1 MRSGWRNTVGVDLKA
16 IRPLVR
22 IFSTKWLSEWDAS
35 EATGPRS
42 TFMVRSITND
52 RWLPDC
58 RLLSEHVE
66 RGHAGY
72 IYIYI
77 RRYAAAGPGYR
88 GRVSAVFCSSRDG
101 LSRG

>member
-77 RRYAAAGPGYR
+77 YQEVCGCRAR
-88 GRVSAVFCSSRDG
+88 
-101 LSRG
+101 L